1 MKKYIESLVGTLPA
15 LVLAAAIPA
24 VQAST
29 LQPSGLNLGGTSYMD
44 GFGKAG
50 PGFAYIGLL
59 QYRNNDKFYDNDG
72 NDNPAFARPRLR
84 SMVMLNQL
92 AYTSGVRVFG
102 GLVGATALLPMV
114 RLGSSVNPDSFVQL
128 NSPEDAKQ
136 GDLTLGLFLQMDPV
150 IENGRPVF
158 SQRFEIDVIAPTGHY
173 DTKYTANIGANTW
186 SLNPYWAMTFL
197 PTPALEFSTRL
208 HYLYNYR
215 NTDPGFGPAIRD
227 VQAGQAV
234 WANFA
239 ASYQVLPNLNVGLNG
254 YWFRQITDDK
264 LNGGRDPVAGVM
276 ARGVRTTDL
285 SMGPGALWKVNPE
298 TLVFANVYLPVTVRN
313 TPGGFHMNLRLIR
326 DF

>member
-1 MKKYIESLVGTLPA
+1 MKKHTTSLTGILPA
-15 LVLAAAIPA
+15 LVLAASIPA

-72 NDNPAFARPRLR
+72 NDNRAFVNPRIR
-84 SMVMLNQL
+84 STVMLNQL
-92 AYTSGVRVFG
+92 AYTSNVRLFG
-102 GLVGATALLPMV
+102 GLVGATALLPAV
-114 RLGSSVNPDSFVQL
+114 RLSTSASPDSFVQL
-128 NSPEDAKQ
+128 NSPDNTKQ

-173 DTKYTANIGANTW
+173 DTKYTANIGSNTW
-186 SLNPYWAMTFL
+186 SVNPYWAMTFL

-215 NTDPGFGPAIRD
+215 NTDPGMSPAIQN

-239 ASYQVLPNLNVGLNG
+239 ASYRVLPNLNVGLNG

-264 LNGGRDPVAGVM
+264 LNGGRDPAGGIV
-276 ARGVRTTDL
+276 ARGVRSTDL
-285 SMGPGALWKVNPE
+285 SIGPGALWKVSPK

-313 TPGGFHMNLRLIR
+313 TPGGFHMNLRLIQ

>member
-1 MKKYIESLVGTLPA
+1 MNNTIKSLASVLPA
-15 LVLAAAIPA
+15 LALAAAMPA
-24 VQAST
+24 VQASN
-29 LQPSGLNLGGTSYMD
+29 LQPAGLNLGGTSYMD
-44 GFGKAG
+44 GFGKPA

-72 NDNPAFARPRLR
+72 KDNRAFVNPRIR
-84 SMVMLNQL
+84 STVMLNQL
-92 AYTSGVRVFG
+92 AYTSDMRVFG
-102 GLVGATALLPMV
+102 GLVGATALLPLV
-114 RLGSSVNPDSFVQL
+114 RLSASTGPGSFVQL
-128 NSPEDAKQ
+128 NSPEDTKQ

-173 DTKYTANIGANTW
+173 DTKYAANIGANSW
-186 SLNPYWAMTFL
+186 AFNPHWAMTFL
-197 PTPALEFSTRL
+197 PTPKLEFSTRL

-215 NTDPGFGPAIRD
+215 NTDPGFGPAIRH

-239 ASYQVLPNLNVGLNG
+239 ASYAVLPNLNVGLNG

-264 LNGGRDPVAGVM
+264 LNGGRDPIGGLT
-276 ARGVRTTDL
+276 ARGVRSTDL
-285 SMGPGALWKVNPE
+285 SIGPGALWKVSRK
-298 TLVFANVYLPVTVRN
+298 TLVMANVYLPVTVRN
-313 TPGGFHMNLRLIR
+313 TPGGFHMNLRLIQ

>member
-1 MKKYIESLVGTLPA
+1 MKKHLNLLVSTVSAFA
-15 LVLAAAIPA
+15 LVAAIPG
-24 VQAST
+24 VRAST
-29 LQPSGLNLGGTSYMD
+29 LQPSGINLGGSSYMD

-59 QYRNNDKFYDNDG
+59 QYRDNDKIYGNDG
-72 NDNPAFARPRLR
+72 NDNPAFIRPRIR
-84 SMVMLNQL
+84 STVALNQL
-92 AYTSGVRVFG
+92 AYTSDVRVFG
-102 GLVGATALLPMV
+102 GLLGATALLPVV
-114 RLGSSVNPDSFVQL
+114 RLSASANPDSFVRL
-128 NSPEDAKQ
+128 NSPADTKQ

-173 DTKYTANIGANTW
+173 DSSYAANIGANSW
-186 SLNPYWAMTFL
+186 ALNPYWAMTFL
-197 PTPALEFSTRL
+197 PTPAIEFSTRL

-215 NTDPGFGPAIRD
+215 NTDPGLGPAIRD

-234 WANFA
+234 WANFT
-239 ASYQVLPNLNVGLNG
+239 ASYKVLPNLNVGING

-264 LNGGRDPVAGVM
+264 LNGARDPVGGIM

-285 SMGPGALWKVNPE
+285 SMGPGALWTVNRKN
-298 TLVFANVYLPVTVRN
+298 LVFANVYLPVKLRN
-313 TPGGFHMNLRLIR
+313 AYGGFHMNLRWIH